1 MREFL
6 QSRRGKAIAVAVL
19 AVCAAALFKP
29 LGWIQYLLIS
39 TPFAVP
45 ALFLSCIL
53 PTLAAFVAGPLGAII
68 VSVCAVSPSILLYP
82 FYYPPDPTIFFPYS
96 IARLGDFA
104 KIAVFACVFYCMG
117 KRGGAKN
124 WLSGL
129 ICGVLDFMFIQI
141 VSGCLMVLSIEKDPP
156 ISAVPGI
163 LTFFLAL
170 AAHALV
176 FLLRR
181 REKMN
186 QEE

>member
-1 MREFL
+1 MEFL
-6 QSRRGKAIAVAVL
+6 RTRKGRILSVAVL
-19 AVCAAALFKP
+19 AVCAMALFKP

-45 ALFLSCIL
+45 ALLLSCIL
-53 PTLAAFVAGPLGAII
+53 PTLAAFVAGPVGAII

-82 FYYPPDPTIFFPYS
+82 FYYPPDPTVFFPYS

-104 KIAVFACVFYCMG
+104 EIAVFACVFYSMG

-124 WLSGL
+124 LLCGL
-129 ICGVLDFMFIQI
+129 VCGVLDFMFIQI
-141 VSGCLMVLSIEKDPP
+141 VSNCLTVLSIEKDPP
-156 ISAVPGI
+156 ISVVPGT

-170 AAHALV
+170 AAHVLA

-181 REKMN
+181 REKAA
-186 QEE
+186 EEE